1 MVDVITSKFVA
12 HGKPNDRAEEDALLV
27 VNTILETMGGTNLYV
42 PLGLMANIGERDA
55 VIRQEFTGHNHTELA
70 RRHGLSVQH
79 VYRILK
85 KEKAVTP

>member
-12 HGKPNDRAEEDALLV
+12 HGKPNVRAEEDALLV
-27 VNTILETMGGTNLYV
+27 VNAILETMGGTTVYI
-42 PLGLMANIGERDA
+42 PMGLMANISERDA
-55 VIRQEFTGHNHTELA
+55 IIKREFTGNNHTDLA